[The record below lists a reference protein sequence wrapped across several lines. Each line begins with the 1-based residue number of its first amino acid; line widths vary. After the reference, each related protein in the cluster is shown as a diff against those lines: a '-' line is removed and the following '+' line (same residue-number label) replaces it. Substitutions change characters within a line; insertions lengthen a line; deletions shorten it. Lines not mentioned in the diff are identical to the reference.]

1 MSNSLTFGYCDPGF
15 NCCDNGGGSGNPGA
29 PGPQGPQGPQGLA
42 GPTGPAG
49 PPGTGGGGTGG
60 GALFVGLTGDQG
72 ATGPF
77 QIENL
82 YFNTEDGFTY
92 TNLPGLTGGGA
103 IIGNTKIQEIE
114 DYLFSQPPAV
124 DASNVI
130 SSQTLIILPWSK
142 FTPSTQESA
151 FDVAINSLGSNFNWL
166 PYIEDFNFGY
176 MNITAG
182 DISFTPVNSSNI
194 TGGATNWSTFV
205 NNSSPN
211 QPNKL
216 QEVFFESSSSVSS
229 ATYNLINSAD
239 RLRVRIPT
247 SQAVG
252 NFYRFRFAYS
262 NQSGEPLNY
271 VYWPD
276 ISGSVG
282 FGSPGP
288 ANSPQNISLAT
299 DTNDYK
305 ILNALGNGALPPPG
319 TATGKDASLNVAYTL
334 PFLKIGYGWDVSAS
348 RVSNIQVNGL
358 DASKTLLDLS
368 FGYPTQ
374 DANFSTGPSW
384 GSLNL
389 SNETHPEYQFD
400 VSQGSYYAV
409 NSSQDFSNVRVY
421 NQTATS
427 TAWIK
432 IPRRTP
438 DVTTTYDKF
447 LRDKTVFDFTV
458 QVDGGAATQTTGWQ
472 RGTNNSHQAYFIN
485 DASSINLNNSTTY
498 QLAANFGDRDEPTA
512 ATGPWTTA
520 NSVLG
525 LDSSGVELTKIVFD
539 ISQGPAGTLPTDLSS
554 QWKIGYT
561 GQDTSEDVSNG
572 IFSFSV
578 GELIDPAPTTDPTK
592 TGYYLGMDV
601 SNIKVVDI
609 SLQSLPDICNNNYT
623 PYQLEMTQEIKNS
636 AGGSETIPADTKT
649 WQFSIA
655 KTPSNDVSTS
665 NENITITPPN
675 VSSSLVYFYGVKLPP
690 EFQLSLDFSIN
701 NLNPDWAPGP
711 TNTLLYNSSVIVNP
725 FGLGPGLGPD
735 TVDVI
740 NGTWGTGTDVN
751 RNISLTYNIGNAS
764 GSGDEDFDTINYS
777 RFMDAGQQFS
787 IKVSNIDNNL
797 LRTNPVTDISFTNDI
812 SFNKKAL
819 WWDFTWGKNPPTNWN
834 SSPTTPNI
842 SLPSIVNKL
851 EIMNTQVPYEC
862 SYTTPLPSS
871 FNHSNPIDFNEL
883 MWAKE
888 AWFGA
893 NYSGT
898 NSSKLKP
905 YIDYTSSGTFFD
917 GPGPDYSS
925 YDNSG
930 NTIQTSYSNNIFYN
944 NSGTGI
950 QTFNYSNLKWL
961 ILKLECSQSLHYL
974 EVEAKDIADNVLD
987 PSGDIV
993 LFYREEGGSYTW
1005 SGFTTPRNNTPWLD
1019 CANKNLAVSAY
1030 NTYQQGQSSSTNGAL
1045 NGGYDSTKSDYHI
1058 KVWETGTSTKRYLA
1072 FGIPN
1077 SKTLKNITITSG
1089 TT

>member
-1 MSNSLTFGYCDPGF
+1 M
-15 NCCDNGGGSGNPGA
+15 
-29 PGPQGPQGPQGLA
+29 
-42 GPTGPAG
+42 
-49 PPGTGGGGTGG
+49 
-60 GALFVGLTGDQG
+60 TGDQG

-458 QVDGGAATQTTGWQ
+458 QVDGGAATQTTAWP
-472 RGTNNSHQAYFIN
+472 RGTSTSQQAYFVL
-485 DASSINLNNSTTY
+485 DGSSIDLTNNATY
-498 QLAANFGDRDEPTA
+498 KLASNFGDRDTPVA
-512 ATGPWTTA
+512 ASGPWTTS

-525 LDSSGVELTKIVFD
+525 LDSSGAEITRIVFD
-539 ISQGPAGTLPTDLSS
+539 ISQGPAGTLPVDLSS

-561 GQDTSEDVSNG
+561 GQDISEDVSNG
-572 IFSFSV
+572 IFSFSI
-578 GELIDPAPTTDPTK
+578 GELLDPAPSDPTK

-601 SNIKVVDI
+601 SNIKVIDI
-609 SLQSLPDICNNNYT
+609 SLQSLPDICNNSYN
-623 PYQLEMTQEIKNS
+623 PYQLEMTQLIKNK
-636 AGGSETIPADTKT
+636 AGTLVNIPADTKI

-655 KTPSNDVSTS
+655 ASPTEDISVD
-665 NENITITPPN
+665 NEGLNITNPV
-675 VSSSLVYFYGVKLPP
+675 VSGSTTKFYGVKLPR
-690 EFQLSLDFSIN
+690 EITLAIDFSIN
-701 NLNPDWAPGP
+701 DLNPDWAPGP
-711 TNTLLYNSSVIVNP
+711 IGRILYESDVVVNP
-725 FGLGPGLGPD
+725 FSLGGYGFD
-735 TVDVI
+735 IVDQQ
-740 NGTWGTGTDVN
+740 NGTWGATTDVN
-751 RNISLTYNIGNAS
+751 RAVTITYDVGNAHP
-764 GSGDEDFDTINYS
+764 SGDEDYDTIRYS
-777 RFMDAGQQFS
+777 RFMDAGQQFRVQV
-787 IKVSNIDNNL
+787 INIDNNL
-797 LRTNPVTDISFTNDI
+797 LRTPGIQSDISFTRDI
-812 SFNKKAL
+812 SFNGKPL
-819 WWDFTWGKNPPTNWN
+819 WWDFTWGRNPPTSW
-834 SSPTTPNI
+834 
-842 SLPSIVNKL
+842 
-851 EIMNTQVPYEC
+851 
-862 SYTTPLPSS
+862 
-871 FNHSNPIDFNEL
+871 
-883 MWAKE
+883 
-888 AWFGA
+888 
-893 NYSGT
+893 
-898 NSSKLKP
+898 
-905 YIDYTSSGTFFD
+905 TSSASTPEIFLYR
-917 GPGPDYSS
+917 PLL
-925 YDNSG
+925 
-930 NTIQTSYSNNIFYN
+930 TS
-944 NSGTGI
+944 
-950 QTFNYSNLKWL
+950 
-961 ILKLECSQSLHYL
+961 
-974 EVEAKDIADNVLD
+974 
-987 PSGDIV
+987 
-993 LFYREEGGSYTW
+993 
-1005 SGFTTPRNNTPWLD
+1005 
-1019 CANKNLAVSAY
+1019 
-1030 NTYQQGQSSSTNGAL
+1030 
-1045 NGGYDSTKSDYHI
+1045 
-1058 KVWETGTSTKRYLA
+1058 
-1072 FGIPN
+1072 
-1077 SKTLKNITITSG
+1077 
-1089 TT
+1089 